1 MLLCFIFDIVDKK
14 NPIGKN
20 LWSILQHRI
29 RYLHHQFFFHPLTR
43 FLFWIY
49 CYILYYII
57 LFLLLLI
64 MCVPMGGWSN
74 RFMKIL
80 CDFFS
85 IPFFCFFKYTSHPVS
100 QPSSHSTYGS
110 PFEKNKFLIS
120 NIFIFSIKL
129 LTEMKWNWYSIWWG
143 GNFGWWH
150 GSWVSVEM
158 YYIGWQNGKKYVDV
172 DY

>member
-1 MLLCFIFDIVDKK
+1 MLKSNACFYVLYLISLTKKIPSGRTYDRFSSIVFATY
-14 NPIGKN
+14 II
-20 LWSILQHRI
+20 S
-29 RYLHHQFFFHPLTR
+29 FFFHPLTR

-129 LTEMKWNWYSIWWG
+129 LTEMK
-143 GNFGWWH
+143 
-150 GSWVSVEM
+150 
-158 YYIGWQNGKKYVDV
+158 
-172 DY
+172 